1 MQPIVFN
8 SYISSSI
15 MADKL
20 LLTIPAEL
28 RLQIY
33 SLVLSQPE
41 RIQKSHRTSLLS
53 VNRQIRQEVL
63 HLILSK
69 SRYFGTLKSL
79 WEWTSDGRPELLQH
93 VKDVSVSIFK
103 GTLSPPPDP
112 VGVYRRNLTPEP
124 GTGEWWEAQYVS
136 QFGRPGSREA
146 TRWQKLQASLP
157 QSFQH
162 RVEAPKHPMVSTW
175 EAFRAISEVRRLW
188 IHLQSF
194 IDSAAARGSKYADEQ
209 QLILE
214 MISSC
219 CPKVEEF
226 TVMSRHTSLQYL
238 KNFPRLRRFHFSG
251 YSRSTAEETLEIM
264 KDLTRLEELVL
275 YRYPHNNDDDQLN
288 DGSNP
293 KSYVS
298 LQAEVLA
305 GMNPLKVFRLWHMRS
320 DNPSQHLTV
329 HFIKAL
335 KIHQP
340 TLRRLQIVSDRHVSG
355 EVLEALLD
363 FIVTSSVVDLE
374 VKLKA
379 PLSYASRTLADENLQ
394 LLMPRTAK
402 ACRASFSRG
411 IDREYGDLKMMATD
425 PKPSSELTDYDLQID
440 WNR

>member
-1 MQPIVFN
+1 
-8 SYISSSI
+8 
-15 MADKL
+15 MAIQAI
-20 LLTIPAEL
+20 LTIPTEL

-33 SLVLSQPE
+33 ALVLSRPE
-41 RIQKSHRTSLLS
+41 RVQKSHRTSLLS
-53 VNRQIRQEVL
+53 VNRQIRHEVL
-63 HLILSK
+63 HLILLK

-79 WEWTSDGRPELLQH
+79 WEWTSDGSPELLQQ

-103 GTLSPPPDP
+103 GSLCPPPDP
-112 VGVYRRNLTPEP
+112 VGALRIDSTPEP
-124 GTGEWWEAQYVS
+124 GTGKWWEAQYVS
-136 QFGRPGSREA
+136 QFGRPGSQEP

-157 QSFQH
+157 WPFQL
-162 RVEAPKHPMVSTW
+162 RIKVPKHPMVSTW
-175 EAFRAISEVRRLW
+175 ESFQAISEVRRLW

-214 MISSC
+214 MISTC

-238 KNFPRLRRFHFSG
+238 KNFPNLRRLHFSG
-251 YSRSTAEETLEIM
+251 YSRSTPEETLEIM
-264 KDLTRLEELVL
+264 KGFNRLEELVL

-288 DGSNP
+288 DNSNP
-293 KSYVS
+293 RSYVS
-298 LQAEVLA
+298 LHAEVLA

-320 DNPSQHLTV
+320 DNPSQHLTMS
-329 HFIKAL
+329 FIKAL
-335 KIHQP
+335 KVHQP
-340 TLRRLQIVSDRHVSG
+340 TLRKLQIVSDRPVNG

-379 PLSYASRTLADENLQ
+379 PFSYASSTLADENLK

-402 ACRASFSRG
+402 ACRASFSRST
-411 IDREYGDLKMMATD
+411 DREYGDLKMMATD
-425 PKPSSELTDYDLQID
+425 AKPSSELADYDLQID